1 MKKCNTMKICRKYL
15 VLIITVLIFMGC
27 EEEAGIGFTAA
38 NLKVFHGAVD
48 APAVHV
54 NYFGRDMTFFNN
66 PALFYNQDERF
77 TLPPGISREVKIV
90 NADDTLAQ
98 LLSTAITLEA
108 GDIGTLF
115 LVGQGEEIRGLFFN
129 ESLPTLTDSLTGV
142 RFIHL
147 SSDSGPVSVTLSG
160 QDGNLTS
167 DLSYLDDSGYLEL
180 DARRQVGT
188 YVFEF
193 RDGDDNII
201 GTASLEV
208 IPERGTNAVFKYHT
222 FALTGLNNDGNG
234 GNSLS
239 VQRINYYLKR

>member
-1 MKKCNTMKICRKYL
+1 MKFYINFFLLLTSALYI
-15 VLIITVLIFMGC
+15 GC
-27 EEEAGIGFTAA
+27 EDEDNLPFTAA
-38 NLKVFHGAVD
+38 SLKV
-48 APAVHV
+48 VHV
-54 NYFGRDMTFFNN
+54 AVNAPDVHINYFGRDMTFFNN
-66 PALFYNQDERF
+66 PTLSYSQDERF

-90 NADDTLAQ
+90 SAEDTLAQ

-115 LVGQGEEIRGLFFN
+115 LLGQGGEMQGMFFN
-129 ESLPTLTDSLTGV
+129 ESLPALSDSLTGV
-142 RFIHL
+142 RFINL
-147 SSDSGPVSVTLSG
+147 SPDSGPVSVTLSG
-160 QDGNLTS
+160 QDGNLAS
-167 DLSYLDDSGYLEL
+167 DLSYPDDSGYLEL
-180 DARRQVGT
+180 EARRQVGT

-222 FALTGLNNDGNG
+222 FALTGLSNDGNG